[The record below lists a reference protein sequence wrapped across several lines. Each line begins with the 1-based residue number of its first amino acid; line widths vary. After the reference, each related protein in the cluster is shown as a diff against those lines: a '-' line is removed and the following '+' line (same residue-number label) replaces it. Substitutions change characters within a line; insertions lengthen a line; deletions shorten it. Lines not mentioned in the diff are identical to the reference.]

1 MAPQRYRYLLRRHRI
16 LSYSLEFYSENIN
29 QICFSIDELSKYRN
43 KNLWIYT
50 SEIELLELENKKWIK
65 EKNELLNKAIER
77 KDESEINRIT
87 KVIKRQELNYTE
99 NMKKYY
105 FPQSC
110 K

>member
-1 MAPQRYRYLLRRHRI
+1 MHYIWNRVDRV
-16 LSYSLEFYSENIN
+16 SEDNMPEVVESS
-29 QICFSIDELSKYRN
+29 F
-43 KNLWIYT
+43 
-50 SEIELLELENKKWIK
+50 KKWVK

-99 NMKKYY
+99 NMRKYY

>member
-1 MAPQRYRYLLRRHRI
+1 MHYIWNRVDRV
-16 LSYSLEFYSENIN
+16 SEDNMPEVV
-29 QICFSIDELSKYRN
+29 ELSF
-43 KNLWIYT
+43 
-50 SEIELLELENKKWIK
+50 KKWVK

-99 NMKKYY
+99 NMRKYY

>member
-1 MAPQRYRYLLRRHRI
+1 MHYIWNRVDRV
-16 LSYSLEFYSENIN
+16 SEDNMPEVV
-29 QICFSIDELSKYRN
+29 ELSF
-43 KNLWIYT
+43 
-50 SEIELLELENKKWIK
+50 KKWVK
-65 EKNELLNKAIER
+65 EQNALLNKAIER

-87 KVIKRQELNYTE
+87 KIIKRQELNYTE

>member
-1 MAPQRYRYLLRRHRI
+1 MHYIWNRVDRV
-16 LSYSLEFYSENIN
+16 SEDNMPEVV
-29 QICFSIDELSKYRN
+29 ELSF
-43 KNLWIYT
+43 
-50 SEIELLELENKKWIK
+50 KKWIK

>member
-1 MAPQRYRYLLRRHRI
+1 MHYIWNRVDRV
-16 LSYSLEFYSENIN
+16 SEDNMPEVV
-29 QICFSIDELSKYRN
+29 ELSF
-43 KNLWIYT
+43 
-50 SEIELLELENKKWIK
+50 KKWVK

-87 KVIKRQELNYTE
+87 KIIKRQELNYTE
-99 NMKKYY
+99 NMRKYY

>member
-1 MAPQRYRYLLRRHRI
+1 MHYIWNRVDRV
-16 LSYSLEFYSENIN
+16 SEDNMPEVVESS
-29 QICFSIDELSKYRN
+29 F
-43 KNLWIYT
+43 
-50 SEIELLELENKKWIK
+50 KKWIK